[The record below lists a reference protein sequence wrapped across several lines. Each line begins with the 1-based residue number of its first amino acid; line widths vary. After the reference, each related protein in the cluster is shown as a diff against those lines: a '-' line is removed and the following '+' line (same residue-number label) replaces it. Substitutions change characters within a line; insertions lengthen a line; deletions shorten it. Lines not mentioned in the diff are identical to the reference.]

1 MADEDVWDSI
11 DRLYEWLDG
20 DGDGDGDGTGDAG
33 PDDGRPR
40 SGREEL
46 LLRILKLS
54 EEVGEVAQAVIG
66 ATGQNPRKGTT
77 HTWDDVRSELCD
89 VVITGLVALRTL
101 APDAREVFTAH
112 LAGVTERSLG
122 TGRGPGRPG

>member
-1 MADEDVWDSI
+1 MSDHLSPPPPRAADAGLWESI
-11 DRLYEWLDG
+11 EGLHGWLDTHRPV
-20 DGDGDGDGTGDAG
+20 DG
-33 PDDGRPR
+33 PDQL
-40 SGREEL
+40 L

-89 VVITGLVALRTL
+89 VAVTALMALRTL
-101 APDAREVFTAH
+101 TPDAREVFIRH
-112 LAGVTERSLG
+112 LDGVTRRSLG
-122 TGRGPGRPG
+122 DRND